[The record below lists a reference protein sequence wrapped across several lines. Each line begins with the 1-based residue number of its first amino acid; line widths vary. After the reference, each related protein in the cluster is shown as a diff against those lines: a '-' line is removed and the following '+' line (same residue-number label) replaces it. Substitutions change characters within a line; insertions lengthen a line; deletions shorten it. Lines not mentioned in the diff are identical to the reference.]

1 MTRNFRTVL
10 NKLLRPAGYE
20 LRKRKL
26 PTYDED
32 GLLTVHNHDF
42 MQAPAFSKAYGRAV
56 QAAGGHDYQ
65 MHWRVHVALWAASCA
80 ARMKGDFVECGVN
93 RGFVSSA
100 IMDYLDW
107 NSLGRR
113 FYLLDTFK
121 GLADAYVSEEEKAAG
136 YLERNAQNLQSG
148 VYVSGVESVKKNFS
162 QWKNVVIVEG
172 SIPDTLALADAREVA
187 YLHIDLN
194 CSPPEVAAIEYFWSR
209 LVPGALVLLDDYAYR
224 GYQASKNGMDAF
236 AARKRVSILSLPTGQ
251 GLLVKNDH

>member
-1 MTRNFRTVL
+1 MAGNFRTVL

-20 LRKRKL
+20 LRKQKF
-26 PTYDED
+26 PAYDED

-42 MQAPAFSKAYGRAV
+42 IQDPAFSKAYARAV
-56 QAAGGHDYQ
+56 QATGGKDYQ
-65 MHWRVHVALWAASCA
+65 IHWRIHVALWAASCA
-80 ARMKGDFVECGVN
+80 ARIKGDFVECGVN

-107 NSLGRR
+107 SSLGRR

-121 GLADAYVSEEEKAAG
+121 GMDEAHVSEEEKAAG
-136 YLERNAQNLQSG
+136 YLEKNAARLQSG
-148 VYVSGVESVKKNFS
+148 FYISGVESVKKNFS

-172 SIPDTLALADAREVA
+172 SVPDTLAQVDAREVA
-187 YLHIDLN
+187 YLHIDFN
-194 CSPPEVAAIEYFWSR
+194 CSTPEVAAMEFFWGR

-236 AARKRVSILSLPTGQ
+236 AARKRANILSLPTGQ
-251 GLLVKNDH
+251 GLLVKSEQ